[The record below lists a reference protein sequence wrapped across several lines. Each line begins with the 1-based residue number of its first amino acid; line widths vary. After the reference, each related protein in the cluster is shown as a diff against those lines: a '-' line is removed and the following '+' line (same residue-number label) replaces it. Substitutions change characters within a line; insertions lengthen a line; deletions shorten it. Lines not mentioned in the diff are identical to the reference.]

1 MQQPLLHI
9 VLHSP
14 EIPQNTGNIG
24 RTCVALNAKLWLIQ
38 PIGFQLDEKRLL
50 RAGLDYWQ
58 HLDIEILP
66 SWQAALEAFGDSK
79 IWYFSKRASKT
90 YSDVSYSHG
99 DVLVFGSETQ
109 GLPPSLIDGNPE
121 QALYIPIRPPVR
133 SLNLSNAVA
142 IAAYE
147 ANRQITIDNPS

>member
-66 SWQAALEAFGDSK
+66 SWNDALDTFAGYN
-79 IWYFSKRASKT
+79 IWYFSKRANKT
-90 YSDVSYSHG
+90 YSKVSYHRG

-109 GLPPSLIDGNPE
+109 GLPPSLIVDNPE
-121 QALYIPIRPPVR
+121 HALYIPIRPPVR

-147 ANRQITIDNPS
+147 ANRQIDTANPS

>member
-24 RTCVALNAKLWLIQ
+24 RTCVALCAKLWLIH

-58 HLDIEILP
+58 HLDIEVLP
-66 SWQAALEAFGDSK
+66 SWNDALDTFAGHN
-79 IWYFSKRASKT
+79 IWYFSKRANKT
-90 YSDVSYSHG
+90 YSKVSYQRG

-109 GLPPSLIDGNPE
+109 GLPPSLIDDNPE
-121 QALYIPIRPPVR
+121 RALYIPIRPPVR

-147 ANRQITIDNPS
+147 ANRQIDTANPS